1 MRREKKASNSN
12 SAKVQMLQALGG
24 GVSGALTRFVA
35 HPFDVLKIRFQ
46 LQVEPLKKRSNV
58 SKYAGMLQ
66 AFSSIFREEGLRGIW
81 KGHLPAQMMSITYA
95 LVQFW
100 SYEQLHTAM
109 LQYKFGR
116 DNVHLSYFM
125 CGGLAGCVGTVVA
138 QPFDVVRTR
147 VVAADPGTTAGTL
160 KPLSGVHK
168 VFKREG
174 LRGVSSGMMMT
185 LVQIYPLV
193 GANFVI
199 YKFLNHFTFK
209 IISLIREEKHVRR
222 EIPGALLFMNGAISG
237 VLAKVLVYPAD
248 LIKKRTMLSHFQEDR
263 KSFGVNPLC
272 DTIMLC
278 IRSTLEKEGVRGF
291 YKGMWPT
298 LFKSGVMSA
307 CYFTIYDYFN
317 NKITVPY
324 KQYERQQNEEKN
336 KAKK

>member
-1 MRREKKASNSN
+1 MQKSSAN
-12 SAKVQMLQALGG
+12 SAQVQMLQAIGG

-46 LQVEPLKKRSNV
+46 LQVEPLKKRSDK
-58 SKYAGMLQ
+58 SKYAGMYQ
-66 AFSSIFREEGLRGIW
+66 AFSTIFREEGVRGIW
-81 KGHLPAQMMSITYA
+81 KGHLPAQVMSVTYA

-100 SYEQLHTAM
+100 SYEQLHTAAS
-109 LQYKFGR
+109 QYKFGR
-116 DNVHLSYFM
+116 DHVHLSYFM
-125 CGGLAGCVGTVVA
+125 CGGLAGCLGTVVA

-174 LRGVSSGMMMT
+174 LRGVSSGMLMT

-199 YKFLNHFTFK
+199 YKFLNHLTFTILHF
-209 IISLIREEKHVRR
+209 LFEEKLHRKISR
-222 EIPGALLFMNGAISG
+222 EIPGGMLFVNGAVSG

-263 KSFGVNPLC
+263 KSFGLNPIC
-272 DTIMLC
+272 NTIMLC
-278 IRSTLEKEGVRGF
+278 IRTTFANEGLLGF

-317 NKITVPY
+317 NHFTVPY
-324 KQYERQQNEEKN
+324 KKLERDQKNDKN
-336 KAKK
+336 KKN